1 MLFLEIYSSIGSNA
15 VVEAT
20 PAVLHFAG
28 FEPGQSSKQ
37 QLKLV
42 NVSSDVQ
49 RIHIIPPQSAH
60 FRLTYTK
67 QVLCFTLCINDGL

>member
-1 MLFLEIYSSIGSNA
+1 MRLVLMQFLEIYSSIGNNA
-15 VVEAT
+15 IVEAT
-20 PAVLHFAG
+20 PAVLHYAG

-37 QLKLV
+37 LLKLV

-60 FRLTYTK
+60 FRLTILYLK
-67 QVLCFTLCINDGL
+67 